1 MSEEDKLNKKVAE
14 AVEVAA
20 NEAAKREIDELTEFE
35 HAVDE
40 MLASGYL
47 DDTLRVIDTEGVG
60 TGASGTGFRTDLAS
74 GRRRGGRR
82 RACERVRSYQPGR
95 CGAERVGVQAER
107 RGVTA
112 VRESGLPAPVR
123 LWPRLRPRPKRPSD
137 FNVRCGPRRAERLRV
152 WCRRRVHAP
161 RRTPSAP

>member
-47 DDTLRVIDTEGVG
+47 DDTLRVIDTEGV
-60 TGASGTGFRTDLAS
+60 AQVLPVLDS
-74 GRRRGGRR
+74 
-82 RACERVRSYQPGR
+82 
-95 CGAERVGVQAER
+95 
-107 RGVTA
+107 

-137 FNVRCGPRRAERLRV
+137 CRLRIV
-152 WCRRRVHAP
+152 M
-161 RRTPSAP
+161 

>member
-47 DDTLRVIDTEGVG
+47 DDTLRVIDTEGVAQVLPVLDSEPISHLVEG
-60 TGASGTGFRTDLAS
+60 VEAV
-74 GRRRGGRR
+74 GG
-82 RACERVRSYQPGR
+82 ACERVRSYQPGR
-95 CGAERVGVQAER
+95 CGAERVGVQANDE
-107 RGVTA
+107 
-112 VRESGLPAPVR
+112 E
-123 LWPRLRPRPKRPSD
+123 
-137 FNVRCGPRRAERLRV
+137 
-152 WCRRRVHAP
+152 
-161 RRTPSAP
+161 